1 MTEPTG
7 YRAFTAELALTKL
20 TMVECIARTLRRWPD
35 LDRAKVKE
43 RLQEC
48 RLGRP

>member
-1 MTEPTG
+1 MTEPAD

-35 LDRAKVKE
+35 LPPAQVKE

>member
-1 MTEPTG
+1 MTDPAG
-7 YRAFTAELALTKL
+7 YLAFTAELALTNL
-20 TMVECIARTLRRWPD
+20 TMVECIARVTRRWPD
-35 LDRAKVKE
+35 LPPAQVKE